1 MAAEGLRIFVT
12 KVSQNLDEDH
22 LRAYFGA
29 FGELSDCY
37 VPRVPGKAGHKGI
50 GFVTYADHSA
60 GEQVLL
66 QAVHLVAGEE
76 VTVDRATARTEK
88 GGKGKGGDP
97 YIKVSQNLDE
107 DHLRAY
113 FGAFG
118 ELSDCYVPR
127 VPGRVGHKGIGFVT
141 YADHGAGEQ
150 VLLQPV
156 HIVAGEEVT
165 VDRATARNEKGGKGK
180 GGDPFSAA
188 YAPMRAAPAY
198 KSASAPAAGKGGM
211 APGVRVFVTKIAPTL
226 EEDSIRAYFGA
237 FGELSDCYMP
247 RVPGRNGHK
256 GIAFVTF
263 VNAREGEQVLASP
276 VHNISGEEVAVD
288 RAVPRE
294 EKGAGK
300 GAYMPPAAAFS
311 YAPPAGKGRS
321 AGPPPGQVDD
331 ETRRLFITKVPDSV
345 TQDHVR
351 DYFAAY
357 GEIED
362 VYLPRRFGTSRHKGI
377 AFVSFV
383 YPQSATDVLAAG
395 NEAHYINGEQVVV
408 DRAAPRDAAGGK
420 GGGRS
425 APYPSG
431 KGGGAGFNAHNMFA
445 DFAAY
450 GEIEDVYLP
459 RRFGTNL
466 HKGIAFVSFV
476 HPQSASDVLAAGN
489 EAHYINGE
497 QVVVDRAAPRDAAGG
512 KGGGR
517 SAPYPSAKG
526 GGAGFHNMVA
536 AYASQMGW
544 APPAQSSYPGVQ
556 RAAYGALSGYGK
568 GR

>member
-97 YIKVSQNLDE
+97 YM
-107 DHLRAY
+107 
-113 FGAFG
+113 GG
-118 ELSDCYVPR
+118 
-127 VPGRVGHKGIGFVT
+127 
-141 YADHGAGEQ
+141 YA
-150 VLLQPV
+150 
-156 HIVAGEEVT
+156 
-165 VDRATARNEKGGKGK
+165 
-180 GGDPFSAA
+180 AA

-425 APYPSG
+425 APYPSA
-431 KGGGAGFNAHNMFA
+431 KGGGAGFNAHNMF
-445 DFAAY
+445 
-450 GEIEDVYLP
+450 
-459 RRFGTNL
+459 
-466 HKGIAFVSFV
+466 
-476 HPQSASDVLAAGN
+476 
-489 EAHYINGE
+489 
-497 QVVVDRAAPRDAAGG
+497 
-512 KGGGR
+512 
-517 SAPYPSAKG
+517 
-526 GGAGFHNMVA
+526 A

-556 RAAYGALSGYGK
+556 RPAYGALNGYGK

>member
-97 YIKVSQNLDE
+97 YM
-107 DHLRAY
+107 
-113 FGAFG
+113 GG
-118 ELSDCYVPR
+118 
-127 VPGRVGHKGIGFVT
+127 
-141 YADHGAGEQ
+141 YA
-150 VLLQPV
+150 
-156 HIVAGEEVT
+156 
-165 VDRATARNEKGGKGK
+165 
-180 GGDPFSAA
+180 AA

-198 KSASAPAAGKGGM
+198 KTEKGGKGKGGDPYMNGFAAAYAPVRAAAAYRSASAPAAGKGGM

-362 VYLPRRFGTSRHKGI
+362 VYLPRRFGTSRHKGM

-383 YPQSATDVLAAG
+383 YAQSATDVLAAG
-395 NEAHYINGEQVVV
+395 AEAHYINGEQVVV

-445 DFAAY
+445 
-450 GEIEDVYLP
+450 
-459 RRFGTNL
+459 
-466 HKGIAFVSFV
+466 
-476 HPQSASDVLAAGN
+476 
-489 EAHYINGE
+489 
-497 QVVVDRAAPRDAAGG
+497 
-512 KGGGR
+512 
-517 SAPYPSAKG
+517 
-526 GGAGFHNMVA
+526 

-556 RAAYGALSGYGK
+556 RPAYGALNGYGK

>member
-37 VPRVPGKAGHKGI
+37 VPRVPGKTGHKGI

-97 YIKVSQNLDE
+97 YM
-107 DHLRAY
+107 
-113 FGAFG
+113 GG
-118 ELSDCYVPR
+118 
-127 VPGRVGHKGIGFVT
+127 
-141 YADHGAGEQ
+141 YA
-150 VLLQPV
+150 
-156 HIVAGEEVT
+156 
-165 VDRATARNEKGGKGK
+165 
-180 GGDPFSAA
+180 AA

-362 VYLPRRFGTSRHKGI
+362 VYLPRRFGTSRHKGM

-383 YPQSATDVLAAG
+383 YAQSATDVLAAG
-395 NEAHYINGEQVVV
+395 A
-408 DRAAPRDAAGGK
+408 
-420 GGGRS
+420 
-425 APYPSG
+425 
-431 KGGGAGFNAHNMFA
+431 
-445 DFAAY
+445 
-450 GEIEDVYLP
+450 
-459 RRFGTNL
+459 
-466 HKGIAFVSFV
+466 
-476 HPQSASDVLAAGN
+476 